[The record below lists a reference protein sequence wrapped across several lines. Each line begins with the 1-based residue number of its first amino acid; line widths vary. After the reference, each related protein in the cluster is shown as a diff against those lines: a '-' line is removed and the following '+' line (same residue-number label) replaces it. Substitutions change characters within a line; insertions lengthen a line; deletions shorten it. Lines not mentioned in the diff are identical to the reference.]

1 MSALLFGG
9 WSLVLPVP
17 GYWSGQTSQRTTVAD
32 GLPMPGLTAAKLTA
46 TVLRDWTAETERPTQ
61 EGAPDCRRAS
71 NGSVLRGAFQFF
83 ATHEGVCGFD
93 LAVAVTALD
102 CRTTDRLSG
111 HSGNPAL
118 RRLS

>member
-61 EGAPDCRRAS
+61 KGAPDCRRAN
-71 NGSVLRGAFQFF
+71 NGSVLRGVFQFF
-83 ATHEGVCGFD
+83 ATHESVCGFD
-93 LAVAVTALD
+93 LKVVGDRDVAEIVGVVTYG
-102 CRTTDRLSG
+102 SVV
-111 HSGNPAL
+111 
-118 RRLS
+118 